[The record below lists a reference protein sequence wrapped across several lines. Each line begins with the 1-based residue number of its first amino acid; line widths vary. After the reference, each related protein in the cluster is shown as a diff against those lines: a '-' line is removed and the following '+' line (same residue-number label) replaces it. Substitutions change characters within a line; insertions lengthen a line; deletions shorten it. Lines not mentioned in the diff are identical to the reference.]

1 MLCHLWTKVEL
12 RSPLQAYLTGPVS
25 PGLGGYRLMLQQGT
39 RTGPGQEMSMDRRG
53 GMGGTGTGRESETG
67 RSRGEV
73 EGPEEAL
80 GRDGFRVC
88 SFALSLAR
96 PQASA
101 ASQGL

>member
-1 MLCHLWTKVEL
+1 
-12 RSPLQAYLTGPVS
+12 
-25 PGLGGYRLMLQQGT
+25 MLQQGT

-67 RSRGEV
+67 RSRGDV

-88 SFALSLAR
+88 SFALSLAQ

-101 ASQGL
+101 ASQGLQKNIRNPQSFART